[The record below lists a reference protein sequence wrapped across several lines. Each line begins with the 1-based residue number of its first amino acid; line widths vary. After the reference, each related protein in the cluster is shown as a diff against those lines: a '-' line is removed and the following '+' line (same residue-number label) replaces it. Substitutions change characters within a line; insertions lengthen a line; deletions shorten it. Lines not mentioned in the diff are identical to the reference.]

1 MVLQQMFFLVVGAVI
16 MMVICPALMLV
27 LTIALD
33 SIKPRLTFDLAKYT
47 SPVVDIAF
55 MPVLFISRAF
65 DIPLGGFK
73 AKSEKE
79 QEAYWQD
86 VYNKAGY

>member
-1 MVLQQMFFLVVGAVI
+1 MMLQQIFFLVVGAVI

-33 SIKPRLTFDLAKYT
+33 SIKLRLAFDLAKYT
-47 SPVVDIAF
+47 SPVLDIVFIPA
-55 MPVLFISRAF
+55 LFIGRAL
-65 DIPLGGFK
+65 DIPLSGFK

-79 QEAYWQD
+79 QEAYWQEE
-86 VYNKAGY
+86 YNKAGY

>member
-1 MVLQQMFFLVVGAVI
+1 MDLQQIFFLVVGAVI
-16 MMVICPALMLV
+16 MMVICPALMLL

-33 SIKPRLTFDLAKYT
+33 SIKPRLAFDLAKYT
-47 SPVVDIAF
+47 SPILDIAF
-55 MPVLFISRAF
+55 MPALFIGRAF